1 MKNVSKFIVS
11 AKKHLRN
18 DAKYDLAKDEIEEL
32 KNRNE
37 STKKGD
43 LDRLIS
49 ECFYFGFE
57 CGRRYEKN
65 KKG

>member
-18 DAKYDLAKDEIEEL
+18 DTKYDIAKDEIEEL
-32 KNRNE
+32 MSRND
-37 STKKGD
+37 TKEKDG
-43 LDRLIS
+43 LSRLIN

-65 KKG
+65 K

>member
-18 DAKYDLAKDEIEEL
+18 DTKYDLAHDEIEEL

-37 STKKGD
+37 KSEKEDIDK
-43 LDRLIS
+43 LIE